1 MWSDGLQYG
10 TVKDEKIVKFECKKT
25 SRSQIDV
32 TRSPKSNIINQ
43 LRIFLL
49 EQKKLNVLLTFYLIE

>member
-43 LRIFLL
+43 LRIFLSD
-49 EQKKLNVLLTFYLIE
+49 QKKL

>member
-10 TVKDEKIVKFECKKT
+10 TVKDEKIVEFECKKT

-32 TRSPKSNIINQ
+32 TRSPKSYIINQ
-43 LRIFLL
+43 LRIFLSD
-49 EQKKLNVLLTFYLIE
+49 QKKLNVLLTFYLIE